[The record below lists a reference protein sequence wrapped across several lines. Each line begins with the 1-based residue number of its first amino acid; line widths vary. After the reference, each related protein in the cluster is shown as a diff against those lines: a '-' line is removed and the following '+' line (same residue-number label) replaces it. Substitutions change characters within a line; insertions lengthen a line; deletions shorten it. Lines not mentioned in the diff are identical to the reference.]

1 MTSRK
6 HFSYLFLAILFF
18 SNIGWSI
25 NAHSCQGQ
33 LQKTLF
39 SIAGKHKKGS
49 CTSDP
54 DKSACCDTK
63 HTDTPTTKDN
73 CCKNE
78 ITQSNLDISSFVKV
92 LPLQLELLSPDTEW
106 FRTIFP
112 NIISG
117 EVSPVIPEFYTDTH
131 APPLFKLYCKFQFY
145 G

>member
-1 MTSRK
+1 MSSRK
-6 HFSYLFLAILFF
+6 HFSYLFLAILIF

-39 SIAGKHKKGS
+39 SISGKHEKGS
-49 CTSDP
+49 CIATQDNPS
-54 DKSACCDTK
+54 CCSTEHIDS
-63 HTDTPTTKDN
+63 PTEEDS

-78 ITQSNLDISSFVKV
+78 ITQPNLDISSFVKV

-106 FRTIFP
+106 FYPIFS
-112 NIISG
+112 NIISV
-117 EVSPVIPEFYTDTH
+117 EISPVIPEFYIDTH